1 MSATGGGTRV
11 LLIEDN
17 ADDAEL
23 LVREFRRHEFKV
35 ETKVAPSLHVARCLL
50 RDESWDVVL
59 SDYNL
64 PNTHFSDIASAVK
77 AADRDMPIVV
87 VSGAV
92 GEEIA
97 VSLLREGA
105 SDLVL
110 KHNLSRLVPA
120 VVRELAAAEQ
130 NHARRAS
137 EERYR
142 QIVEATSDWI
152 WETDAEHR
160 IAFTAESGE
169 QAEWSDPLRSVGRTL
184 WEACG
189 IDIERDPHWRGHKR
203 VLDAREPF
211 RHFRFAFRAPAG
223 GEFHLVMTG
232 APVFNRGGAFLGY
245 RGVASDET
253 LIVETYLRAERAEAR
268 LKAGLLPVF
277 RTPG

>member
-1 MSATGGGTRV
+1 MSETTTRI
-11 LLIEDN
+11 LIIEDN
-17 ADDAEL
+17 EDDAALLEREL
-23 LVREFRRHEFKV
+23 KRHRFEAKLGHAQRIDAARR
-35 ETKVAPSLHVARCLL
+35 LL
-50 RDESWDVVL
+50 EDESWDLVL

-64 PNTHFSDIASAVK
+64 PNTHFSDVLAAAKK
-77 AADRDMPIVV
+77 ADPDMPVIV

-97 VSLLREGA
+97 VSLMHDGA

-120 VVRELAAAEQ
+120 VIRELAAAEQ
-130 NHARRAS
+130 NYARRES
-137 EERYR
+137 EERFR

-160 IAFTAESGE
+160 MAFGTVFSE

-189 IDIERDPHWRGHKR
+189 IDLETDAHWGRHR
-203 VLDAREPF
+203 RLLDEHQPF
-211 RHFRFAFRAPAG
+211 RNFRFCYRGPAG
-223 GEFHLVMTG
+223 EEFHVTMTG
-232 APVFNRGGAFLGY
+232 SPVFSRNGAFLGY

-253 LIVETYLRAERAEAR
+253 LIVETFMRAERAESLLRQRNAE
-268 LKAGLLPVF
+268 AG
-277 RTPG
+277 